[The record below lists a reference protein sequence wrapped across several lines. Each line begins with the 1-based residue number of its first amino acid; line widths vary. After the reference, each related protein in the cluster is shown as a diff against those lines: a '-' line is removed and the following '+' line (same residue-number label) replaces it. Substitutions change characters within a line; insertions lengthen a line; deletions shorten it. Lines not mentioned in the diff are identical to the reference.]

1 MLSMITASWQL
12 SKAFSKGRNEFK
24 EGFRLLDNFLILCF
38 LLLPLQVLLKPGKLP
53 PLDLF
58 DHLVCLIHVIC
69 PLVQLGEK
77 FQIIENSPNVTFG
90 LLDREC
96 VTEHFPEKTP
106 PFLGIAVCTNWWR
119 GPSWPNWF

>member
-24 EGFRLLDNFLILCF
+24 EGFRFLDNFLILCF

-58 DHLVCLIHVIC
+58 DHLVSLFHIIC
-69 PLVQLGEK
+69 PLVQLEGMI
-77 FQIIENSPNVTFG
+77 QIIENFPNVT
-90 LLDREC
+90 
-96 VTEHFPEKTP
+96 
-106 PFLGIAVCTNWWR
+106 LGWE
-119 GPSWPNWF
+119 